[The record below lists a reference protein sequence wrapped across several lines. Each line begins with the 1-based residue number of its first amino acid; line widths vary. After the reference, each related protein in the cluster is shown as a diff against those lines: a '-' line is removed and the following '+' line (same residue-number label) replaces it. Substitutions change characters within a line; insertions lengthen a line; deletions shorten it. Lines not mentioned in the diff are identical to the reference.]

1 VKHDEP
7 LTERPAG
14 PAGTGPQE
22 PPVEHLRA
30 GVPPG
35 AVSFERVDVTT
46 RPVAKALAILVVATI
61 VVVALL
67 VPLFGWYLS
76 RARESDPP
84 PPPMGRH
91 QEGRLPAEPRLQTTP
106 VQDLAAIRGEEERLL
121 RSYGWVDEQKG
132 IARIPIETAMQLIA
146 QRGLP
151 AAPAG
156 ASATAAPG
164 APAAG
169 AAPPQTGPSPVP
181 PAGSPA
187 AAASPGPGR

>member
-22 PPVEHLRA
+22 ARPA
-30 GVPPG
+30 DIPPG
-35 AVSFERVDVTT
+35 AVRFESTDVTT
-46 RPVAKALAILVVATI
+46 PSIAKALAVLIFVTV

-67 VPLFGWYLS
+67 LPMFGWLES
-76 RARESDPP
+76 RARRSDPP
-84 PPPMGRH
+84 PPPMGGH

-106 VQDLAAIRGEEERLL
+106 VQDLAAVRGQDERLL

-132 IARIPIETAMQLIA
+132 IVRIPIDAAMQLIV

-151 AAPAG
+151 
-156 ASATAAPG
+156 
-164 APAAG
+164 
-169 AAPPQTGPSPVP
+169 
-181 PAGSPA
+181 PA
-187 AAASPGPGR
+187 AAASPAPAPAASAVPSATASPGTAR